1 MATPRDNRLAS
12 RLARDLSLAPELAQ
26 ALRKVPRKEFLD
38 PPLRSR
44 SEDDIPLPIGHRQ
57 TTSQPLVITRML
69 DLLTRSSRPRRRA
82 LEIGSG
88 CGYQTALLAELY
100 GEVFAVERIRALA
113 ELTRTNL
120 RRLGYNSVR
129 VKHGDGTKGL
139 PEVGEFDGII
149 VSAATGTRPEALVA
163 QLAEGARLVLPLD
176 EAPGMTKI
184 TALERRPDGEIDER
198 TYDSVAF
205 VPLLGGTED

>member
-1 MATPRDNRLAS
+1 MAAPRDNRLPS

-44 SEDDIPLPIGHRQ
+44 SEDDIALPIGHRQ
-57 TTSQPLVITRML
+57 TTSQPLVIARML
-69 DLLTRSSRPRRRA
+69 DLLTRAPRPRGRV

-100 GEVFAVERIRALA
+100 AEVFAVERIRALA

-149 VSAATGTRPEALVA
+149 VSAATGTRPGALVG

-176 EAPGMTKI
+176 EAPGMTRI